1 MISLRLGMRDSY
13 RRRIA
18 HVSIANL
25 NDPNA
30 ERVDLNKG
38 EKEFNKMMKVITTKL
53 TV

>member
-1 MISLRLGMRDSY
+1 MRDSY

-25 NDPNA
+25 NDPNV

-38 EKEFNKMMKVITTKL
+38 EKEFRKMMKVITTKL